1 MAIRQVSIGPLT
13 NFLTYDDA
21 VNPPVAPFTIVP
33 QVAPTA
39 ASTSHSTSDFAG
51 VNSALNA
58 LGTAINAIRTALI
71 NAGVLTT

>member
-13 NFLTYDDA
+13 NFLTYDDT
-21 VNPPVAPFTIVP
+21 VNPPSAPFTIVP
-33 QVAPTA
+33 QATPAA

-58 LGTAINAIRTALI
+58 LGTAINNIRTALI
-71 NAGVLTT
+71 NAGVLT